1 MQNSYPKSKIS
12 VPVGQGRRWIGLRKN
27 KTEGRKFCWTF
38 PMFLCSSCPFW
49 DLRNF
54 SKMGTKNKEWK
65 YTANFTHVCCNIPNS
80 KQTLQRKVSIIYLNQ
95 NFIFANFLNLLDNC
109 VISNPAFRSLFV
121 NVPKTFWKLLILC
134 DNSGLLCF
142 YFVRSFHQI
151 AL

>member
-1 MQNSYPKSKIS
+1 MQNSYPKYKIS
-12 VPVGQGRRWIGLRKN
+12 LPVGQGRRWIRLRKN

-65 YTANFTHVCCNIPNS
+65 YTANFTHICCNIPNS
-80 KQTLQRKVSIIYLNQ
+80 KQTLQRKFSIIYLNQ

-109 VISNPAFRSLFV
+109 LISNPAFRSLFV
-121 NVPKTFWKLLILC
+121 NVPKTFLKIA
-134 DNSGLLCF
+134 
-142 YFVRSFHQI
+142 YFMWEQCSSLFLFRKKFSSNCT
-151 AL
+151 